1 METVTEYGKIR
12 NYDKYISISSINLL
26 HEKYPKRPQV
36 QLTVYNRTINGIS

>member
-26 HEKYPKRPQV
+26 HEKYPKHPQV
-36 QLTVYNRTINGIS
+36 QFTVYNRTIFSII